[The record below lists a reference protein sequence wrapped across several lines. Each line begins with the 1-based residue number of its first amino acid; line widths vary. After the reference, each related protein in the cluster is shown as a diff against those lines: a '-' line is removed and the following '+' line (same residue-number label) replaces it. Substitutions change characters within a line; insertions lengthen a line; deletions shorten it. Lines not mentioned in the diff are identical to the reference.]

1 MKICVVGLGYIGLPT
16 AAMFATHGQQVVGVD
31 KNPKVLEAL
40 SRGEIIIEEK
50 DLDKL
55 VKQAVTDGSL
65 CGSEVPV
72 EADAFIIAVPT
83 PITAAKTAK
92 MDYVKAATE
101 SILPVLRKGN
111 VVILESTSPV
121 GTVEELM
128 LPILERSGLKAG
140 VDFALGHSPERV
152 IPGSILY
159 ELVHNS
165 RIAGGLTPAC
175 AEKIAAVYKCFVEGE
190 ILLSDARTAEMAK
203 LTENTFRDV
212 NIAFANEMAQICENL
227 GINAW
232 ELIRLCNM
240 HPRVNILQPGPGV
253 GGHCIAVDPW
263 FIVEKQ
269 PETAKLIHTSRLI
282 NDARPTQVATKVL
295 NYLEHVSDPQVTVLG
310 VTYKPDVDDLRE
322 SPVLEIVTLLTAAGV
337 SVRVYDPFVSDK
349 FGGDLMKAVTGS
361 DLLILGVHHSQFKQ
375 LPLDEI
381 GAVMRSKQIYDT
393 RRFIDE
399 EAAQAAGFT
408 YYLLGRD

>member
-1 MKICVVGLGYIGLPT
+1 
-16 AAMFATHGQQVVGVD
+16 
-31 KNPKVLEAL
+31 
-40 SRGEIIIEEK
+40 
-50 DLDKL
+50 
-55 VKQAVTDGSL
+55 
-65 CGSEVPV
+65 
-72 EADAFIIAVPT
+72 
-83 PITAAKTAK
+83 
-92 MDYVKAATE
+92 
-101 SILPVLRKGN
+101 
-111 VVILESTSPV
+111 
-121 GTVEELM
+121 
-128 LPILERSGLKAG
+128 
-140 VDFALGHSPERV
+140 
-152 IPGSILY
+152 
-159 ELVHNS
+159 
-165 RIAGGLTPAC
+165 
-175 AEKIAAVYKCFVEGE
+175 
-190 ILLSDARTAEMAK
+190 
-203 LTENTFRDV
+203 NTFRDV

-375 LPLDEI
+375 LPLAEI